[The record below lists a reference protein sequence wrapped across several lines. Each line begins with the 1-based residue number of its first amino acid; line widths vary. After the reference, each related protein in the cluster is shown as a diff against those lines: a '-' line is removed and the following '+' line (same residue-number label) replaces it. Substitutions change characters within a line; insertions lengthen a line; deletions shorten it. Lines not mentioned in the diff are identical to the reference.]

1 MKIIV
6 FDLGGTLM
14 EYRGMP
20 LNWSAYY
27 EQGFRQ
33 IAKRFSGS
41 VTQEQLNESAAVMR
55 SWNPRIYPREKEIDP
70 P

>member
-20 LNWSAYY
+20 LNWSDYY
-27 EQGFRQ
+27 EKGF
-33 IAKRFSGS
+33 
-41 VTQEQLNESAAVMR
+41 
-55 SWNPRIYPREKEIDP
+55 
-70 P
+70 